1 MSFFIIPA
9 FWFVGERDNRHA
21 QFSGYVLL
29 DELFKLVEPL
39 VNLLL
44 LHTQMKRAEQVP
56 VISPMS
62 FMTQAKELIYP
73 SPYLLLTLTSR
84 LSLDFF
90 FNTSL

>member
-39 VNLLL
+39 VNLLFAAYADETCRTSTRYFS
-44 LHTQMKRAEQVP
+44 HVIHDTGKRTYIPFAVSIANADIKTEP
-56 VISPMS
+56 
-62 FMTQAKELIYP
+62 
-73 SPYLLLTLTSR
+73 
-84 LSLDFF
+84 
-90 FNTSL
+90 